1 MNLSPRRRVVVPA
14 LLVTTLVAAFALYF
28 FQPWRAF
35 TNTTVNESLPTATAG
50 GGEDAGGG
58 SAPAAVRELARGSL
72 VAHEHPTSGT
82 ARTLRLAD
90 GRQLLRLEDLKTS
103 EGPDVRVYLST
114 RPASKAADG
123 LGAGAVWLGRLKG
136 NLGNQNYTVPDG
148 SDPAG
153 FRSAVVWCER
163 FGVSFGA
170 ADLTPSPAAPR

>member
-1 MNLSPRRRVVVPA
+1 MKLSLRRRVVLPV
-14 LLVTTLVAAFALYF
+14 LLVTTLAVAFALYF

-35 TNTTVNESLPTATAG
+35 TNTTVNEALPTAMAG
-50 GGEDAGGG
+50 GEGAGSGG
-58 SAPAAVRELARGSL
+58 SPAAVKELARGSL

-82 ARTLRLAD
+82 ARALRLAD

-114 RPASKAADG
+114 RPASEVTDG
-123 LGAGAVWLGRLKG
+123 LGAGAVQLGRLKG

-148 SDPAG
+148 TDPAG

-170 ADLTPSPAAPR
+170 ADLTPSPAAAP